1 MIGAVSPPEAAR
13 GLDAAGALEWSS
25 GSCMN
30 KKSSGN
36 PEAAGKPSIE
46 TAAAPAAPPGRS
58 RRFRVDVG
66 TIVSAVA
73 LTQSLLL
80 VSLGYWG
87 SQRLV
92 SRIGVSAHKANHHR
106 TEDKVLAFLQKA
118 ESVVNAVGTA
128 PSLRP
133 AGEHAERTAELL
145 WTLLQQS
152 PELDSIYVSNEKGQM
167 LMALR
172 YPVPAMRHI
181 ERGAGFTTETWQY
194 MLPLDA
200 EADVQQRFATQR
212 LASFRSSYDP
222 TQRGWYVQARK
233 AQGPVWTQPYVFAA
247 AQELGVTYA
256 LPSQRSYAD
265 SAAQA
270 MVVAGDVS
278 LGRLSEFVRQFSND
292 GYGDSALLSADAR
305 VLARS
310 DMPGVLHQLE
320 PPAGVLG
327 ALYANTVIGGTA
339 DSGSNKKFSFTY
351 EGRRYLVQASRIPS
365 TGWQL
370 VSWVPEDMLL
380 GELNR
385 AVLWGLLLAL
395 AFLAIALFI
404 SLKLSKLVTS
414 PVENLSHIARSIG
427 LLELD
432 NLPREPSRV
441 LEIQH
446 LDQALDD
453 SARSLK
459 AFSKF
464 VPVDV
469 INQLI
474 DEGHALAPSGS
485 SRRVT
490 VMFTDVEGF
499 TSISESL
506 DTDVLVGMLTEYFN
520 LAAGVFARHG
530 GVVDKFIGD
539 GIMVLWGAPSDLKD
553 AEYQAC
559 VAALELHVEMDELN
573 RKWHEQGLPRFRTR
587 IGIHTGMVIAGVLG
601 SNDRLSYTAFGD
613 AINVA
618 SRIEGINKQL
628 GTQTLISEATF
639 AGLGGRLHARR
650 IEELVELRGRQTR
663 MVLYELTA

>member
-1 MIGAVSPPEAAR
+1 MHK
-13 GLDAAGALEWSS
+13 
-25 GSCMN
+25 N
-30 KKSSGN
+30 SSGN
-36 PEAAGKPSIE
+36 PAAAAKPSIDL
-46 TAAAPAAPPGRS
+46 AAASAPAPPPGRS

-73 LTQSLLL
+73 LAQSLLL

-92 SRIGVSAHKANHHR
+92 SRIGVSAHKSNHDR

-133 AGEHAERTAELL
+133 AGEQSERTAELL

-152 PELDSIYVSNEKGQM
+152 PELDSIYVSNELGQM

-181 ERGAGFTTETWQY
+181 ELGAGFTTETWQFK
-194 MLPLDA
+194 LPLDA
-200 EADVQQRFATQR
+200 EADVQQRYATQR
-212 LASFRSSYDP
+212 IESYRSSYDP
-222 TQRGWYVQARK
+222 TQRSWYLQASRT
-233 AQGPVWTQPYVFAA
+233 QGPIWTQPYVFAA

-256 LPSQRSYAD
+256 LPSKRRYAD
-265 SAAQA
+265 SSPQA
-270 MVVAGDVS
+270 LVVAGDVS
-278 LGRLSEFVRQFSND
+278 LGRLSEFVRQFSSG

-310 DMPGVLHQLE
+310 DQPGVMHKLDA
-320 PPAGVLG
+320 PSGVLG
-327 ALYANTVIGGTA
+327 ALHQHMVADGTA
-339 DSGSNKKFSFTY
+339 GSGDDTEFSFTFD
-351 EGRRYLVQASRIPS
+351 GRRYLVQTSRIPA

-380 GELNR
+380 GDLRR
-385 AVLWGLLLAL
+385 AVLWGLLVALGFLAL
-395 AFLAIALFI
+395 SLFM

-414 PVENLSHIARSIG
+414 PVENLSHIARRIG

-432 NLPREPSRV
+432 NLPRETSRV

-453 SARSLK
+453 SARSLR

-474 DEGHALAPSGS
+474 DEGNALAPNGS
-485 SRRVT
+485 PRRIT

-520 LAAGVFARHG
+520 LATGVFARHG

-539 GIMVLWGAPSDLKD
+539 GIMVLWGAPADLPD
-553 AEYQAC
+553 AEHKAC
-559 VAALELHVEMDELN
+559 LAALELHVEMSELN
-573 RKWHEQGLPRFRTR
+573 QKWHDQGLPEFSTR
-587 IGIHTGMVIAGVLG
+587 VGIHTGTVIAGVLG

-613 AINVA
+613 VINVA

-628 GTQTLISEATF
+628 GTRMLMSEVTF
-639 AGLGGRLHARR
+639 AALAGRLHTRR

-663 MVLYELTA
+663 MVLYELMTS